1 MKNKLKIDWKIITLI
16 LIFFIIFPLNLTFI
30 AEPIWYFYIVYYI
43 IFIFFWILPL
53 YIILYKDY
61 KKISILFLTVFVIF
75 IYLITWYYA
84 ENYAKNNNINNI
96 EKAKELHKKVEEL
109 KNIK

>member
-1 MKNKLKIDWKIITLI
+1 MLRNQFD
-16 LIFFIIFPLNLTFI
+16 
-30 AEPIWYFYIVYYI
+30 
-43 IFIFFWILPL
+43 IFISYILLFLSFFWILPL

-109 KNIK
+109 KNKI